1 MNFDTSVTH
10 TFSYI
15 YKNDNPPLK
24 IYEGSLRDQN
34 VTITSND
41 DDMTIWQLFNLFKS
55 YVLAVGYCEKS
66 FYDGCEFYTKEFY
79 NEDLSEDENG
89 I

>member
-1 MNFDTSVTH
+1 MNFDTTVTH
-10 TFSYI
+10 TFSYT
-15 YKNDNPPLK
+15 YKNDNPPVK
-24 IYEGSLRDQN
+24 IFEGSLSDQN

-66 FYDGCEFYTKEFY
+66 FYDGCGFYANEFY
-79 NEDLSEDENG
+79 SENMNGDENE